1 MDIVGATVAV
11 QRRRGVIPIVQQ
23 RTSPQSANCTED
35 DGAQFLDR
43 MVDVSVV
50 MQHQVRSRGYK
61 ESRVQRKS
69 KTSTRMRNRCSDE
82 ELAHEHLADSL
93 RESAGTSHKHLMHLL
108 GKISE
113 KRTLTGQK
121 QTRREAGR
129 CS

>member
-23 RTSPQSANCTED
+23 RTSPQIA
-35 DGAQFLDR
+35 G
-43 MVDVSVV
+43 
-50 MQHQVRSRGYK
+50 SRL
-61 ESRVQRKS
+61 VLP
-69 KTSTRMRNRCSDE
+69 RMRNRCSDE